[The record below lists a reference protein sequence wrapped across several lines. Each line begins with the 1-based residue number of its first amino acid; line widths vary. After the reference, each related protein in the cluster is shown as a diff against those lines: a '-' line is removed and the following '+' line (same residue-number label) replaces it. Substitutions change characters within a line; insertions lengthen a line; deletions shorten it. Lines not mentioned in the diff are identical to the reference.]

1 LLGLGH
7 RRIGMV
13 TGPLGEDCAQD
24 RMAGYYEALST
35 AGLVEEPALILEGN
49 WLAPSGYE
57 AFRRFFTLEDP
68 PTAVFAQNDQM
79 AVGVLRA
86 ARDAGLLVP
95 DELSVIGIDDIPLAA
110 YFAPPLTT
118 VRQDFAAIGRQAAR
132 LLIRAVQEP
141 QADHEHLLLP
151 GEFILRRS
159 TVDLLYET
167 DLINQTS

>member
-1 LLGLGH
+1 
-7 RRIGMV
+7 
-13 TGPLGEDCAQD
+13 
-24 RMAGYYEALST
+24 
-35 AGLVEEPALILEGN
+35 
-49 WLAPSGYE
+49 
-57 AFRRFFTLEDP
+57 
-68 PTAVFAQNDQM
+68 M